1 MRVRKDQRGFTIVEL
16 LIAIAILSIVV
27 MSVCGFILVGSRSY
41 ASANSDINVQQEAQL
56 SLNQMSDV
64 LIDTTRS
71 VNYVGYDSGGTPHKA
86 LKDAEF
92 TFTPEDKSL
101 IMYNG
106 VLEETPA
113 APGGTPTQ
121 TVDPGN
127 GNKHY
132 HFYWSKDKETLYYAE
147 LDVQPTD
154 VDTAAVHFPVF
165 DPADPVAAGWVELAS
180 HVTNFSVDLTQVEEK
195 RVVQLALT
203 FLDGRKEYVTSNN
216 VTIRNK
222 VGVNDAELDPLNK
235 KKTLSIAARD
245 KGVIL
250 EPGESYHFSTPKVT
264 GDNVADRSVTW
275 SLASSGSPSGGTRFT
290 DTANGILQIA
300 TDEPAGTINV
310 VITTNAVDSDGN
322 HASCALEVYIKRVTT
337 VSLTKT
343 ADDNPDNA
351 DGEISPGC
359 TFTISANVAGTRLGE
374 TCKGCGDDTSIDKQV
389 TYEGNPLGN
398 PYVWLIHD
406 PSSVPGATTTWNPQL
421 YIDIVES
428 KPDHATFRLDPNA
441 PISDPDN
448 PGHTYTVVI
457 QAMSF
462 LSTQDNTHGRHYD
475 NWVPGAITLTMV
487 KGKIGRAHV

>member
-1 MRVRKDQRGFTIVEL
+1 MEL

-154 VDTAAVHFPVF
+154 VDAAAVHFPVF
-165 DPADPVAAGWVELAS
+165 DPADPVAAGWVELAG
-180 HVTNFSVDLTQVEEK
+180 HVTNFSVDLTQVEE
-195 RVVQLALT
+195 
-203 FLDGRKEYVTSNN
+203 
-216 VTIRNK
+216 
-222 VGVNDAELDPLNK
+222 
-235 KKTLSIAARD
+235 
-245 KGVIL
+245 
-250 EPGESYHFSTPKVT
+250 
-264 GDNVADRSVTW
+264 
-275 SLASSGSPSGGTRFT
+275 
-290 DTANGILQIA
+290 
-300 TDEPAGTINV
+300 
-310 VITTNAVDSDGN
+310 
-322 HASCALEVYIKRVTT
+322 
-337 VSLTKT
+337 
-343 ADDNPDNA
+343 
-351 DGEISPGC
+351 
-359 TFTISANVAGTRLGE
+359 
-374 TCKGCGDDTSIDKQV
+374 
-389 TYEGNPLGN
+389 
-398 PYVWLIHD
+398 
-406 PSSVPGATTTWNPQL
+406 
-421 YIDIVES
+421 
-428 KPDHATFRLDPNA
+428 
-441 PISDPDN
+441 
-448 PGHTYTVVI
+448 
-457 QAMSF
+457 
-462 LSTQDNTHGRHYD
+462 
-475 NWVPGAITLTMV
+475 
-487 KGKIGRAHV
+487 